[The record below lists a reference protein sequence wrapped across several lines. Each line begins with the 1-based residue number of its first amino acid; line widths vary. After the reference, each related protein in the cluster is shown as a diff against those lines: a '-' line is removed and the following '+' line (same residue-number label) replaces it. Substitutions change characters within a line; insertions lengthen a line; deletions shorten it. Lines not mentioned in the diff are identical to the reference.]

1 MIQPRFEPPR
11 ALCESEQQRVRRS
24 CSHVLVPDQP
34 AASGYRYV
42 DLGGELPP
50 MYVRRFSLGERSAAV
65 TLQGPIELTDG
76 HEAERGAPALA
87 RASLSIG
94 PRLVAWDEMLDLDL
108 QPGESMLLAR
118 AALDALLDLQLIDG
132 GACPICAAD

>member
-11 ALCESEQQRVRRS
+11 PLCDEEQRRVRRS

-42 DLGGELPP
+42 DLGGAMPP
-50 MYVRRFSLGERSAAV
+50 MYVRRFSLGSRSAAV
-65 TLQGPIELTDG
+65 TLHAPIELTDG
-76 HEAERGAPALA
+76 EEAERGAPALA
-87 RASLSIG
+87 KASLSIG
-94 PRLVAWDEMLDLDL
+94 PRLVAWDKMLDLDL

-118 AALDALLDLQLIDG
+118 AALDALLDLQLIAGD
-132 GACPICAAD
+132 ACPVCAAG